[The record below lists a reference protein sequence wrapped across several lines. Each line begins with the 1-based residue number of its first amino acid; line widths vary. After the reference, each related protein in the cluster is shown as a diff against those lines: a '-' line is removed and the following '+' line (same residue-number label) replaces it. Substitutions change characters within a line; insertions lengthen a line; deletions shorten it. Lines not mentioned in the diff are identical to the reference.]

1 MFFICNQDGC
11 SIPAETLLEQQ
22 SVPHPILVKNARSN
36 LNPTPQNDKYA
47 FFYTHFQPPP
57 LSQDQNES
65 YDQRGPK
72 KKKQICHYPLLP
84 QMTSRLSFIHI
95 FNHHPLSQEQEPIDF
110 AKNIGCSTWPIKSF
124 NNHEVKRET
133 SINNTSM

>member
-36 LNPTPQNDKYA
+36 LNPTPKGDKYA

-72 KKKQICHYPLLP
+72 KKKTDLSLSPSPSDDKYAFFHTHFQPPIPSPKNKSLLTL
-84 QMTSRLSFIHI
+84 QKILAAQ
-95 FNHHPLSQEQEPIDF
+95 LGQ
-110 AKNIGCSTWPIKSF
+110 
-124 NNHEVKRET
+124 
-133 SINNTSM
+133 